1 MRGLTTYNQRKH
13 SRAGRAG
20 KMKLRKRFALRTLL
34 LLLLAVALA
43 FGYAQWRRLSLI
55 QEVRELNAIGA
66 VAFTQPASWRHPGI
80 TRNFFPGTFP
90 PYRTIDPAIEI
101 TRGFWPQV
109 LTEDAEF
116 NVQVL
121 ASGKYLIGKVEMRK
135 EDAKPYLH
143 AIQSRLESL
152 GIKVKV
158 VTVLDIEKGALSG
171 SRPIDTLIPSITV
184 E

>member
-1 MRGLTTYNQRKH
+1 M
-13 SRAGRAG
+13 
-20 KMKLRKRFALRTLL
+20 LL
-34 LLLLAVALA
+34 VSLV

-55 QEVRELNAIGA
+55 QEVKELNAIGD

-80 TRNFFPGTFP
+80 TRNFIPNTFP

-101 TRGFWPQV
+101 TGGFWPQV

-152 GIKVKV
+152 GVKVKGA
-158 VTVLDIEKGALSG
+158 TVLDIEKGVLRG
-171 SRPIDTLIPSITV
+171 SRPIDTLISSVTV